1 MATFQ
6 FAIPFTADTARL
18 SNAAFN
24 AINQALDLYL
34 YSGNYTINTAATYL
48 ALRDIG
54 ATLARH
60 WRTANMVALRSAR
73 RALELVVNARTWPR

>member
-18 SNAAFN
+18 SSTAFN

-34 YSGNYTINTAATYL
+34 
-48 ALRDIG
+48 
-54 ATLARH
+54 
-60 WRTANMVALRSAR
+60 
-73 RALELVVNARTWPR
+73 